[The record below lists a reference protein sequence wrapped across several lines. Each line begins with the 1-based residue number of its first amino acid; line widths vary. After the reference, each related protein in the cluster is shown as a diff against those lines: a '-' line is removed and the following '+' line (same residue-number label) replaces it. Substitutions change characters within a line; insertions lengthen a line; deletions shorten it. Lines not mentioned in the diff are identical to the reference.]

1 MDDSKISQQKKN
13 AQSLEGEKV
22 EELLAVKHL
31 EDEIRK
37 LNHKLSSVE
46 EENKIL
52 LEQQEL
58 AKVEKIQIT
67 QEYENL
73 KSDFSMLQS
82 SVAEQD
88 ALLKEQEKKLQSKAS
103 LPEDVVRL
111 QEALLGTKIMIF
123 FFSVYLH
130 RFSLLM
136 LRIYF
141 KDLELEYENVYLL
154 KVAPLEKS
162 CPLK

>member
-1 MDDSKISQQKKN
+1 MNADARDDSKISAQKKN
-13 AQSLEGEKV
+13 AHSLEGGKV
-22 EELLAVKHL
+22 EELQVVKDL

-37 LNHKLSSVE
+37 LNDKLSSAK

-52 LEQQEL
+52 LKEQEL
-58 AKVEKIQIT
+58 ANAEKIQIA

-88 ALLKEQEKKLQSKAS
+88 ALLKEQEKKLQSKMS

-111 QEALLGTKIMIF
+111 QQALLGTKMMWGWF
-123 FFSVYLH
+123 FWFWGFFLVYLY
-130 RFSLLM
+130 RLSL
-136 LRIYF
+136 
-141 KDLELEYENVYLL
+141 
-154 KVAPLEKS
+154 
-162 CPLK
+162 

>member
-1 MDDSKISQQKKN
+1 MDDSKISEQEKN
-13 AQSLEGEKV
+13 AQSLEGGRV
-22 EELLAVKHL
+22 EELQVVKDL

-37 LNHKLSSVE
+37 LNHKLSSAE

-52 LEQQEL
+52 LKEQEM

-88 ALLKEQEKKLQSKAS
+88 ALLKEQEKKLQSKTS

-111 QEALLGTKIMIF
+111 QQALLGTKMIF
-123 FFSVYLH
+123 KKIFNFKYIFTGFS
-130 RFSLLM
+130 F
-136 LRIYF
+136 
-141 KDLELEYENVYLL
+141 
-154 KVAPLEKS
+154 
-162 CPLK
+162 